1 MRMLGFGDSVADC
14 YIDTG
19 IMYPGGNA
27 LNAAV
32 FAKMLGADASYIG
45 YMGDDSVGRYIL
57 ETVSNRIGLEVS
69 RCRLFHGAHGYTYV
83 RHIQGD
89 RIFISSNHGG
99 IAAKHPMAI
108 SEEDKNYIKMFD
120 WIHTSCFSF
129 AQGALPDLSESGAF
143 ISMDFSDE
151 FDDEM
156 FRKCCPFIDCACIS
170 AGKMSE
176 EKIFRI
182 SEQLFS
188 YGCRQMVLATRG
200 SQGAFLNIGG
210 TILEQSPNIVKASD
224 TMAAGDAFI
233 AAFLYTYLG
242 LVKDS
247 CDFPE
252 TLTSK
257 GIIKKKE
264 MMEASAQIGLYKGAL
279 FASENCRR
287 QGSFGYGKV
296 MDSKTKENLCE
307 LILKG
312 EG

>member
-99 IAAKHPMAI
+99 IAAKHPMTI

-182 SEQLFS
+182 SEQLFFLRMPS
-188 YGCRQMVLATRG
+188 DGFSHPGKPRRFFKHRRHDFGTVTKYCESVRHDGGRGCFHCSLFIHI
-200 SQGAFLNIGG
+200 SWSCQGQL
-210 TILEQSPNIVKASD
+210 
-224 TMAAGDAFI
+224 
-233 AAFLYTYLG
+233 
-242 LVKDS
+242 
-247 CDFPE
+247 
-252 TLTSK
+252 
-257 GIIKKKE
+257 
-264 MMEASAQIGLYKGAL
+264 
-279 FASENCRR
+279 
-287 QGSFGYGKV
+287 
-296 MDSKTKENLCE
+296 
-307 LILKG
+307 
-312 EG
+312 